1 MVSKEILKRKYFKE
15 NENFEGFVNRVCSIF
30 SRNQNEIKQ
39 ALINGDFF
47 PAGRILNSAGLEKD
61 NISATPMNCYVLPSP
76 EDNIESIYKTQAEMA
91 KTFSRGGGCGINISN
106 LRPKDAKVNNT
117 AKTTSG
123 ATSFLELFNTTGSV
137 IGQNGRRAA
146 IMIGLN
152 CSHPDIE
159 EFLHIK
165 ETNHKLEHM
174 NISILFTDEFMQ
186 AVRDGK
192 DYTCSFF
199 VPETGEKIEK
209 TINAK
214 EFFKRFCKVNWDY
227 GDPGAMFIDT
237 IRKNNLLSGY
247 DDYKIEI
254 SNPCFT
260 GDMKLLTTKGYI
272 PFKELEGK
280 TVRVIK
286 PNGEISSKDSPVFK
300 TGTKKVISLMIGATR
315 KSTLKEIKCTP
326 NHIFKTFDGNDVA
339 AKDLKGKR
347 LQIPKVSN
355 YISNEELKYERLGFI
370 QGDGCYHHTKGRNV
384 DGITVFIGEKDGD
397 VKDIFNGFLSN
408 GSNNAYM
415 VTSLKSDIQKIG
427 IEDKPLC
434 YRNLPKNYNSLSK
447 NLKAS
452 FLKGLFSANGC
463 VIYSNNTKRVQFKTT
478 NKILAMELVKEL
490 DTFDIKSYIT
500 TNKKTMV
507 SWKNGD
513 YESRE
518 SYDVNISQSYS
529 LLMFYQQ
536 IGFIQKYKMEK
547 LYNLVCSLKIK
558 VIDIIDKNEIVDVF
572 DFTEYDAHW
581 GVVEGIV
588 AHNCSE
594 FLGSAYTACCLG
606 SINLYNCVDNK
617 FSPNAEFNFEKF
629 NNLVDIGVDALN
641 QVLDYGRDKQPLEAN
656 KKAIDDWRNI
666 GLGFFGLADALI
678 ALGIRYGSQ
687 DAQELLYSIAQIM
700 MMKALDY
707 SATLAQAY
715 GTFGKYDWEKTKKS
729 KTFKILKG
737 ALMYKG
743 LYEYV
748 EENGLANGS
757 LISIAPTG
765 TISLLAGGFSGG
777 IEPMFKVSYE
787 RTTHSLEG
795 KGETFRV
802 FPTSIKELL
811 EYHNLPLTLTNE
823 EIKKKFPYIVEA
835 DEIPCS
841 ERIEMQ
847 RSVQNNIDNA
857 ISSTINLPESAT
869 PENIF
874 NIYMMAWEAGLKG
887 ITVFRDGCMRLSIL
901 NPKKKSEDFDNNFG
915 EIVPMKREETGSLP
929 SLTYK
934 KQSACSKL
942 YPTITFKDG
951 KPFEVFASV
960 TGGCSANIATIVRLS
975 SLALRCG
982 VKPEK
987 LIEELKEQK
996 CPACKT
1002 LRGQGRKDVSLSC
1015 GNAIGESLQEA
1026 VAEFNGKFKEKTNI
1040 KQPKQTD
1047 EVHEERVRKKCPE
1060 CGAEIRAEGNCISC
1074 TQCSWSK
1081 CE

>member
-1 MVSKEILKRKYFKE
+1 M
-15 NENFEGFVNRVCSIF
+15 
-30 SRNQNEIKQ
+30 
-39 ALINGDFF
+39 
-47 PAGRILNSAGLEKD
+47 
-61 NISATPMNCYVLPSP
+61 
-76 EDNIESIYKTQAEMA
+76 
-91 KTFSRGGGCGINISN
+91 
-106 LRPKDAKVNNT
+106 
-117 AKTTSG
+117 
-123 ATSFLELFNTTGSV
+123 
-137 IGQNGRRAA
+137 AA
-146 IMIGLN
+146 IMIGLD

-174 NISILFTDEFMQ
+174 NISILFTDEFMR
-186 AVRDGK
+186 AVKNGK
-192 DYTCSFF
+192 NYTCSFF
-199 VPETGEKIEK
+199 VPETGETIKK
-209 TINAK
+209 RINAK
-214 EFFKRFCKVNWDY
+214 EFFKRFCKVNWNY

-280 TVRVIK
+280 TVKVIK

-300 TGTKKVISLMIGATR
+300 TGTKKVISLMVGATR

-339 AKDLKGKR
+339 AKDLKGKK

-355 YISNEELKYERLGFI
+355 YTSNEELKYERLGFI
-370 QGDGCYHHTKGRNV
+370 QGDGCYHHTKDRNV

-434 YRNLPKNYNSLSK
+434 YRNLPKDYNSLSK

-507 SWKNGD
+507 SWENGD

-594 FLGSAYTACCLG
+594 FLGCAYTACCLG

-629 NNLVDIGVDALN
+629 RYLVALGVGALN

-656 KKAIDDWRNI
+656 KQAIDDWRNI
-666 GLGFFGLADALI
+666 GLGFFGLADALV
-678 ALGIRYGSQ
+678 ALGIKYGSKE
-687 DAQELLYSIAQIM
+687 AQELLSSIAYVM
-700 MMKALDY
+700 MNKALDV
-707 SATLAQAY
+707 SSNLAISQ
-715 GTFGKYDWEKTKKS
+715 GTFGKYDWKKTKKS
-729 KTFKILKG
+729 KIISS
-737 ALMYKG
+737 
-743 LYEYV
+743 LYGVFGNHLIY
-748 EENGLANGS
+748 EEIRRNGLANGS

-847 RSVQNNIDNA
+847 RSVQDNIDNA

-869 PENIF
+869 PEDIY
-874 NIYMMAWEAGLKG
+874 NIYMMAWEAKLKG
-887 ITVFRDGCMRLSIL
+887 VTVFRDGCMRLSIL

-915 EIVPMKREETGSLP
+915 EIVPIKREETGSLP

-1002 LRGQGRKDVSLSC
+1002 LRGQGRKNISLSC
-1015 GNAIGESLQEA
+1015 GNAIAESLQEA
-1026 VAEFNGKFKEKTNI
+1026 IAEFSGEFKEKTNT
-1040 KQPKQTD
+1040 KQPKQII

>member
-1 MVSKEILKRKYFKE
+1 M
-15 NENFEGFVNRVCSIF
+15 
-30 SRNQNEIKQ
+30 
-39 ALINGDFF
+39 
-47 PAGRILNSAGLEKD
+47 
-61 NISATPMNCYVLPSP
+61 
-76 EDNIESIYKTQAEMA
+76 
-91 KTFSRGGGCGINISN
+91 
-106 LRPKDAKVNNT
+106 
-117 AKTTSG
+117 
-123 ATSFLELFNTTGSV
+123 
-137 IGQNGRRAA
+137 AA

-199 VPETGEKIEK
+199 VPETGETIKK
-209 TINAK
+209 RINAK
-214 EFFKRFCKVNWDY
+214 EFFNRFCKVNWNY

-237 IRKNNLLSGY
+237 IRKNNLLSEY

-777 IEPMFKVSYE
+777 IEPMFKISYE

-823 EIKKKFPYIVEA
+823 EIKAKFSHIVEA

-841 ERIEMQ
+841 ERIGMQ
-847 RSVQNNIDNA
+847 ASAQRPIDNA

-869 PENIF
+869 PEDIF

-887 ITVFRDGCMRLSIL
+887 TTVFRDGCMRLSIL

-1002 LRGQGRKDVSLSC
+1002 LRGQGRKNISLSC
-1015 GNAIGESLQEA
+1015 GNAIAESLQEA
-1026 VAEFNGKFKEKTNI
+1026 IAEFNGDFKEKTNI
-1040 KQPKQTD
+1040 KQPKQTV

>member
-15 NENFEGFVNRVCSIF
+15 NEDFEGFVNRVCSIF

-39 ALINGDFF
+39 ALIDGDFF

-117 AKTTSG
+117 AKTTTG
-123 ATSFLELFNTTGSV
+123 AVSFLELFNTTGSI
-137 IGQNGRRAA
+137 IGQNGRRSA

-159 EFLHIK
+159 EFLYIK

-214 EFFKRFCKVNWDY
+214 EFFKRFCKVNWNY
-227 GDPGAMFIDT
+227 GDPGVMFIDT
-237 IRKNNLLSGY
+237 IRKNNLLSEY

-629 NNLVDIGVDALN
+629 NNLVSIGVDALN

-666 GLGFFGLADALI
+666 GLGFFGLADALV
-678 ALGIRYGSQ
+678 ALGIRYGSKE
-687 DAQELLYSIAQIM
+687 AQALLYSISKVM
-700 MMKALDY
+700 MLKALD
-707 SATLAQAY
+707 SSCNLAALQ
-715 GTFGKYDWEKTKKS
+715 GTFKKYNWEKTKKS
-729 KTFKILKG
+729 KIISNLKG
-737 ALMYKG
+737 TLLG
-743 LYEYV
+743 NSLYEGIK
-748 EENGLANGS
+748 EDGLANGS

-787 RTTHSLEG
+787 RTTHTLEG

-823 EIKKKFPYIVEA
+823 EIKAKFSHIVEA

-841 ERIEMQ
+841 ERIGMQ
-847 RSVQNNIDNA
+847 ASAQRPIDNA

-869 PENIF
+869 PEDIF

-887 ITVFRDGCMRLSIL
+887 TTVFRDGCMRLSIL

-1002 LRGQGRKDVSLSC
+1002 LRGQGRKNISLSC
-1015 GNAIGESLQEA
+1015 GNAIAESLQEA
-1026 VAEFNGKFKEKTNI
+1026 VAEFNGEFKEKTNI
-1040 KQPKQTD
+1040 KQSKQTD
-1047 EVHEERVRKKCPE
+1047 EIHEERVRKKCPE
-1060 CGAEIRAEGNCISC
+1060 CGAEIRAEGNCVSC

>member
-15 NENFEGFVNRVCSIF
+15 NEDFEGFVNRVCSIF

-777 IEPMFKVSYE
+777 IEPMFKISYE

-823 EIKKKFPYIVEA
+823 EIKAKFSHIVEA
-835 DEIPCS
+835 DEIPYA

-869 PENIF
+869 PEDIF

-887 ITVFRDGCMRLSIL
+887 TTVFRDGCMRLSIL

-1002 LRGQGRKDVSLSC
+1002 LRGQGRKNISLSC
-1015 GNAIGESLQEA
+1015 GNAIAESLQEA
-1026 VAEFNGKFKEKTNI
+1026 IAEFNGYFKEKTNI
-1040 KQPKQTD
+1040 KQPKQTV

>member
-15 NENFEGFVNRVCSIF
+15 NEDFEGFVNRVCSIF
-30 SRNQNEIKQ
+30 SRNQDEIKQ

-146 IMIGLN
+146 IMIGLD

-174 NISILFTDEFMQ
+174 NISILFTNEFMR
-186 AVRDGK
+186 AVKNGK
-192 DYTCSFF
+192 NYTCSFF
-199 VPETGEKIEK
+199 VPETGETIKK
-209 TINAK
+209 RINAK
-214 EFFKRFCKVNWDY
+214 EFFKRFCKVNWNY

-247 DDYKIEI
+247 DDYEIEI
-254 SNPCFT
+254 SNP
-260 GDMKLLTTKGYI
+260 
-272 PFKELEGK
+272 
-280 TVRVIK
+280 
-286 PNGEISSKDSPVFK
+286 
-300 TGTKKVISLMIGATR
+300 
-315 KSTLKEIKCTP
+315 
-326 NHIFKTFDGNDVA
+326 
-339 AKDLKGKR
+339 
-347 LQIPKVSN
+347 
-355 YISNEELKYERLGFI
+355 
-370 QGDGCYHHTKGRNV
+370 
-384 DGITVFIGEKDGD
+384 
-397 VKDIFNGFLSN
+397 
-408 GSNNAYM
+408 
-415 VTSLKSDIQKIG
+415 
-427 IEDKPLC
+427 
-434 YRNLPKNYNSLSK
+434 
-447 NLKAS
+447 
-452 FLKGLFSANGC
+452 
-463 VIYSNNTKRVQFKTT
+463 
-478 NKILAMELVKEL
+478 
-490 DTFDIKSYIT
+490 
-500 TNKKTMV
+500 
-507 SWKNGD
+507 
-513 YESRE
+513 
-518 SYDVNISQSYS
+518 
-529 LLMFYQQ
+529 
-536 IGFIQKYKMEK
+536 
-547 LYNLVCSLKIK
+547 
-558 VIDIIDKNEIVDVF
+558 
-572 DFTEYDAHW
+572 
-581 GVVEGIV
+581 
-588 AHNCSE
+588 CSE

-629 NNLVDIGVDALN
+629 NNLVNIGVDALN

-656 KKAIDDWRNI
+656 KQAIDDWRNI

-707 SATLAQAY
+707 SATLAQTY

-729 KTFKILKG
+729 KMFKILKG

-743 LYEYV
+743 LYEYI

-757 LISIAPTG
+757 LISITPTG

-835 DEIPCS
+835 DEIPYS

-847 RSVQNNIDNA
+847 RSVQDNIDNA

-869 PENIF
+869 PEDIF

-901 NPKKKSEDFDNNFG
+901 NPKKRSEDFDNNFG
-915 EIVPMKREETGSLP
+915 EIVPMKRETNGSLP

-942 YPTITFKDG
+942 YPTITFKDD

-1002 LRGQGRKDVSLSC
+1002 LRGQGRKNISLSC
-1015 GNAIGESLQEA
+1015 GNAIAESLQEA
-1026 VAEFNGKFKEKTNI
+1026 IAEFNGDFKEKTNI
-1040 KQPKQTD
+1040 KQPKQTV

>member
-39 ALINGDFF
+39 ALIDGDFF

-199 VPETGEKIEK
+199 VPETGETIKK
-209 TINAK
+209 RINAK
-214 EFFKRFCKVNWDY
+214 EFFNRFCKVNWNY

-237 IRKNNLLSGY
+237 IRNNNLLSGY

-300 TGTKKVISLMIGATR
+300 TGTKKVISLMIASTK

-326 NHIFKTFDGNDVA
+326 NHIFKTFDGDSVE

-347 LQIPKVSN
+347 LQIPKIN
-355 YISNEELKYERLGFI
+355 TYTLDEELK
-370 QGDGCYHHTKGRNV
+370 V
-384 DGITVFIGEKDGD
+384 V
-397 VKDIFNGFLSN
+397 
-408 GSNNAYM
+408 
-415 VTSLKSDIQKIG
+415 
-427 IEDKPLC
+427 
-434 YRNLPKNYNSLSK
+434 
-447 NLKAS
+447 
-452 FLKGLFSANGC
+452 
-463 VIYSNNTKRVQFKTT
+463 
-478 NKILAMELVKEL
+478 
-490 DTFDIKSYIT
+490 
-500 TNKKTMV
+500 
-507 SWKNGD
+507 
-513 YESRE
+513 
-518 SYDVNISQSYS
+518 
-529 LLMFYQQ
+529 
-536 IGFIQKYKMEK
+536 
-547 LYNLVCSLKIK
+547 
-558 VIDIIDKNEIVDVF
+558 DIIDNNEVVDVF
-572 DFTEYDAHW
+572 DFTEYDEHW
-581 GVVEGIV
+581 GVVEGVV

-594 FLGSAYTACCLG
+594 FLGAEYTACCLG

-666 GLGFFGLADALI
+666 GLGFFGLADALV
-678 ALGIRYGSQ
+678 ALGIKYGSKE
-687 DAQELLYSIAQIM
+687 AQALLYSISKVM
-700 MMKALDY
+700 MLKALDG
-707 SATLAQAY
+707 SCNLAALQ
-715 GTFGKYDWEKTKKS
+715 GSFKKYNWEKTKKS
-729 KTFKILKG
+729 KIISNLKG
-737 ALMYKG
+737 TLLG
-743 LYEYV
+743 NSLYEGIKKD
-748 EENGLANGS
+748 GLANGS

-847 RSVQNNIDNA
+847 RSVQDNIDNA

-869 PENIF
+869 PEDIY
-874 NIYMMAWEAGLKG
+874 NIYMMAWEAKLKG
-887 ITVFRDGCMRLSIL
+887 VTVFRDGCMRLSIL

-1002 LRGQGRKDVSLSC
+1002 LRGQGRKNISLSC
-1015 GNAIGESLQEA
+1015 GNAIAESLQEA
-1026 VAEFNGKFKEKTNI
+1026 IAEFNGDFKEKTNI
-1040 KQPKQTD
+1040 KQPKQTV

>member
-15 NENFEGFVNRVCSIF
+15 NEDFEGFVNRVCSIF
-30 SRNQNEIKQ
+30 SRNQDEIKQ

-199 VPETGEKIEK
+199 VPETGETIKK
-209 TINAK
+209 RINAK

-280 TVRVIK
+280 IVKIIK

-300 TGTKKVISLMIGATR
+300 TGTKKVISLMIASTK

-326 NHIFKTFDGNDVA
+326 NHIFKTFDGDSVE

-347 LQIPKVSN
+347 LQIPKIN
-355 YISNEELKYERLGFI
+355 TYTLDEELK
-370 QGDGCYHHTKGRNV
+370 V
-384 DGITVFIGEKDGD
+384 V
-397 VKDIFNGFLSN
+397 
-408 GSNNAYM
+408 
-415 VTSLKSDIQKIG
+415 
-427 IEDKPLC
+427 
-434 YRNLPKNYNSLSK
+434 
-447 NLKAS
+447 
-452 FLKGLFSANGC
+452 
-463 VIYSNNTKRVQFKTT
+463 
-478 NKILAMELVKEL
+478 
-490 DTFDIKSYIT
+490 
-500 TNKKTMV
+500 
-507 SWKNGD
+507 
-513 YESRE
+513 
-518 SYDVNISQSYS
+518 
-529 LLMFYQQ
+529 
-536 IGFIQKYKMEK
+536 
-547 LYNLVCSLKIK
+547 
-558 VIDIIDKNEIVDVF
+558 DIIDNNEVVDVF
-572 DFTEYDAHW
+572 DFTEYDEHW
-581 GVVEGIV
+581 GVVEGVV

-594 FLGSAYTACCLG
+594 FLGAEYTACCLG
-606 SINLYNCVDNK
+606 SINLYNCVDDK
-617 FSPNAEFNFEKF
+617 FSPNAKFNFEKF
-629 NNLVDIGVDALN
+629 RYLVALGVDVLN

-656 KKAIDDWRNI
+656 KQAIDDWRNI
-666 GLGFFGLADALI
+666 GLGFFGLADALV
-678 ALGIRYGSQ
+678 ALGIKYGSKE
-687 DAQELLYSIAQIM
+687 AQELLSSIAYVM
-700 MMKALDY
+700 MNKALDV
-707 SATLAQAY
+707 SSNLAISQ
-715 GTFGKYDWEKTKKS
+715 GTFGKYDWKKTKKS
-729 KTFKILKG
+729 KIISS
-737 ALMYKG
+737 
-743 LYEYV
+743 LYGVFGNHLIY
-748 EENGLANGS
+748 EEIRRNGLANGS

-841 ERIEMQ
+841 ARIEMQ
-847 RSVQNNIDNA
+847 RSVQDNIDNA

-869 PENIF
+869 PEDIY
-874 NIYMMAWEAGLKG
+874 NIYMMAWEAKLKG
-887 ITVFRDGCMRLSIL
+887 VTVFRDGCMRLSIL

-915 EIVPMKREETGSLP
+915 EIVPMKRDTMGSLP

-1002 LRGQGRKDVSLSC
+1002 LRGQGRKNISLSC
-1015 GNAIGESLQEA
+1015 GNAIAESLQEA
-1026 VAEFNGKFKEKTNI
+1026 IAEFNGEFKEKTNI
-1040 KQPKQTD
+1040 KQPKQIM

>member
-15 NENFEGFVNRVCSIF
+15 NEDFEGFVNRVCSIF

-199 VPETGEKIEK
+199 VPETGETIKK
-209 TINAK
+209 RINAK
-214 EFFKRFCKVNWDY
+214 EFFNRFCKVNWNY

-237 IRKNNLLSGY
+237 IRKNNLLSEY

-656 KKAIDDWRNI
+656 KQAIDDWRNI
-666 GLGFFGLADALI
+666 GLGFFGLADALV
-678 ALGIRYGSQ
+678 ALGIKYGSKE
-687 DAQELLYSIAQIM
+687 AQCLLKEISSSM
-700 MMKALDY
+700 MLTALDV
-707 SATLAQAY
+707 SSNLAISQ
-715 GTFGKYDWEKTKKS
+715 GTFGKYDWRKTKKS
-729 KTFKILKG
+729 KIISS
-737 ALMYKG
+737 
-743 LYEYV
+743 LYGFFGNHLIY
-748 EENGLANGS
+748 EEIRRNGLANGS

-777 IEPMFKVSYE
+777 IEPMFKISYE

-823 EIKKKFPYIVEA
+823 EIKAKFSHIVEA

-841 ERIEMQ
+841 ERIGMQ
-847 RSVQNNIDNA
+847 ASAQRPIDNA

-869 PENIF
+869 PEDIF

-887 ITVFRDGCMRLSIL
+887 TTVFRDGCMRLSIL

-1002 LRGQGRKDVSLSC
+1002 LRGQGRKNISLSC
-1015 GNAIGESLQEA
+1015 GNAIAESLQEA
-1026 VAEFNGKFKEKTNI
+1026 IAEFNGDFKEKTNI
-1040 KQPKQTD
+1040 KQPKQTV

>member
-15 NENFEGFVNRVCSIF
+15 NEDFEDFVNRVCSIF
-30 SRNQNEIKQ
+30 YRNQNEIKK
-39 ALINGDFF
+39 ALVNGDFF

-76 EDNIESIYKTQAEMA
+76 EDNIESIYKIQAEMA

-117 AKTTSG
+117 AKTTTG
-123 ATSFLELFNTTGSV
+123 AVSFLELFNTTGSI
-137 IGQNGRRAA
+137 IGQNGRRSA

-186 AVRDGK
+186 AVKDGK

-199 VPETGEKIEK
+199 VPETGEKIKK
-209 TINAK
+209 TINTK
-214 EFFKRFCKVNWDY
+214 EFFKRFCKVNWNY

-237 IRKNNLLSGY
+237 IRNNNLLSGY
-247 DDYKIEI
+247 EDYKIEI

-272 PFKELEGK
+272 PFKELNGK

-286 PNGEISSKDSPVFK
+286 PNGEISSKGSPVFK
-300 TGTKKVISLMIGATR
+300 TGTKKIISLMVGASR
-315 KSTLKEIKCTP
+315 KSVLQEIKCTP
-326 NHIFKTFDGNDVA
+326 NHIFKVFNGDSVE

-347 LQIPKVSN
+347 LQVSKIN
-355 YISNEELKYERLGFI
+355 TYISDEGLKYERLGFI
-370 QGDGCYHHTKGRNV
+370 QGDGCYHHTKDKKI
-384 DGITVFIGEKDGD
+384 DGIVAFLGKKDDD
-397 VKDIFNGFLSN
+397 VKEIFKGLLSN
-408 GSNNAYM
+408 GSNNGYM
-415 VTSLKSDIQKIG
+415 ITSLKSDIQELG
-427 IEDKPLC
+427 IEDKHLC
-434 YRNLPKNYNSLSK
+434 YRNLPKNYNTLPK
-447 NLKAS
+447 HLKAS

-490 DTFDIKSYIT
+490 DEFNIKSYIT
-500 TNKKTMV
+500 TNKQTMV
-507 SWKNGD
+507 TWQNGD
-513 YESRE
+513 YVSKE

-536 IGFIQKYKMEK
+536 IGFIQKYKMNK
-547 LYNLVCSLKIK
+547 LYDMVYSLNIK
-558 VIDIIDKNEIVDVF
+558 VIDVIDKNEVADVF

-581 GVVEGIV
+581 GVVEGV
-588 AHNCSE
+588 VVHNCSE
-594 FLGSAYTACCLG
+594 FLGSEYTACCLG

-617 FSPNAEFNFEKF
+617 FSPKAKFNFDKF
-629 NNLVDIGVDALN
+629 KHLVDVGTDALN
-641 QVLDYGRDKQPLEAN
+641 QVLDYSRDKQPLEAN
-656 KKAIDDWRNI
+656 KKAIDDWKNI
-666 GLGFFGLADALI
+666 GLGFFGLADALV
-678 ALGIRYGSQ
+678 ALGIKYGSLT
-687 DAQELLYSIAQIM
+687 AQVLLFSISKVM
-700 MMKALDY
+700 MLKALD
-707 SATLAQAY
+707 SSCNLAALQGA
-715 GTFGKYDWEKTKKS
+715 FRKYNWEKTKKS
-729 KTFKILKG
+729 KIISKLKG
-737 ALMYKG
+737 TLLG
-743 LYEYV
+743 NSLYEGIKK
-748 EENGLANGS
+748 NGLANGS

-787 RTTHSLEG
+787 RTTHTLEENG
-795 KGETFRV
+795 KTFRV

-811 EYHNLPLTLTNE
+811 EYHRLPLTLTNE
-823 EIKKKFPYIVEA
+823 KIKEKFPHIVEA
-835 DEIPCS
+835 DEIHYT
-841 ERIEMQ
+841 ERIQMQ
-847 RSVQNNIDNA
+847 CSVQCSIDNA

-869 PENIF
+869 PEDIF
-874 NIYMMAWEAGLKG
+874 NIYMTAWKTGLKG

-901 NPKKKSEDFDNNFG
+901 NPKKKTEDCDNTFG
-915 EIVPMKREETGSLP
+915 KIVPMKRETDGSLP

-960 TGGCSANIATIVRLS
+960 TGGCSANIATIVRLT

-982 VKPEK
+982 VKAEK
-987 LIEELKEQK
+987 IIEELQEQK

-1002 LRGQGRKDVSLSC
+1002 LRGQGRKDISLSC
-1015 GNAIGESLQEA
+1015 GNAIAESLQEA
-1026 VAEFNGKFKEKTNI
+1026 VAEFNGDFKEKTNI
-1040 KQPKQTD
+1040 KQPKQTV

>member
-1 MVSKEILKRKYFKE
+1 M
-15 NENFEGFVNRVCSIF
+15 
-30 SRNQNEIKQ
+30 
-39 ALINGDFF
+39 
-47 PAGRILNSAGLEKD
+47 
-61 NISATPMNCYVLPSP
+61 
-76 EDNIESIYKTQAEMA
+76 
-91 KTFSRGGGCGINISN
+91 
-106 LRPKDAKVNNT
+106 
-117 AKTTSG
+117 
-123 ATSFLELFNTTGSV
+123 
-137 IGQNGRRAA
+137 AA
-146 IMIGLN
+146 IMIGLD

-199 VPETGEKIEK
+199 VPETGEKIKK

-214 EFFKRFCKVNWDY
+214 EFFNRFCKVNWSY

-300 TGTKKVISLMIGATR
+300 TGTKKVISLMIASTK

-326 NHIFKTFDGNDVA
+326 NHIFKTFDGDSVE

-347 LQIPKVSN
+347 LQIPKIN
-355 YISNEELKYERLGFI
+355 TYTLDEEL
-370 QGDGCYHHTKGRNV
+370 
-384 DGITVFIGEKDGD
+384 TV
-397 VKDIFNGFLSN
+397 V
-408 GSNNAYM
+408 
-415 VTSLKSDIQKIG
+415 
-427 IEDKPLC
+427 
-434 YRNLPKNYNSLSK
+434 
-447 NLKAS
+447 
-452 FLKGLFSANGC
+452 
-463 VIYSNNTKRVQFKTT
+463 
-478 NKILAMELVKEL
+478 
-490 DTFDIKSYIT
+490 
-500 TNKKTMV
+500 
-507 SWKNGD
+507 
-513 YESRE
+513 
-518 SYDVNISQSYS
+518 
-529 LLMFYQQ
+529 
-536 IGFIQKYKMEK
+536 
-547 LYNLVCSLKIK
+547 
-558 VIDIIDKNEIVDVF
+558 DIINNNEIVDVF
-572 DFTEYDAHW
+572 DFTEYDEHW
-581 GVVEGIV
+581 GVVEGVV

-594 FLGSAYTACCLG
+594 FLGAEYTACCLG

-629 NNLVDIGVDALN
+629 NNLVNIGVDALN

-656 KKAIDDWRNI
+656 KQAIDDWRNI
-666 GLGFFGLADALI
+666 GLGFFGLADALV
-678 ALGIRYGSQ
+678 ALGIKYGSKE
-687 DAQELLYSIAQIM
+687 AQELLSSIAYVM
-700 MMKALDY
+700 MNKALDV
-707 SATLAQAY
+707 SSNLAISQ
-715 GTFGKYDWEKTKKS
+715 GTFGKYDWKKTKKS
-729 KTFKILKG
+729 KIISS
-737 ALMYKG
+737 
-743 LYEYV
+743 LYGVFGNHLIY
-748 EENGLANGS
+748 EEIRHNGLANGS

-823 EIKKKFPYIVEA
+823 EIKNKFPYIVEA

-847 RSVQNNIDNA
+847 RSVQDNIDNA

-869 PENIF
+869 PEDIY
-874 NIYMMAWEAGLKG
+874 NIYMMAWEAKLKG
-887 ITVFRDGCMRLSIL
+887 VTVFRDGCMRLSIL

-915 EIVPMKREETGSLP
+915 EIVPIKREETGSLP

-1002 LRGQGRKDVSLSC
+1002 LRGQGRKNISLSC
-1015 GNAIGESLQEA
+1015 GNAIAESLQEA
-1026 VAEFNGKFKEKTNI
+1026 IAEFNGDFKEKTNI
-1040 KQPKQTD
+1040 KQPKQTV

>member
-1 MVSKEILKRKYFKE
+1 MVSQEILKRKYFKE
-15 NENFEGFVNRVCSIF
+15 NEDFEGFVNRVCSIF
-30 SRNQNEIKQ
+30 YRNQDEIKQ
-39 ALINGDFF
+39 ALIDGDFF

-117 AKTTSG
+117 AKTTTG
-123 ATSFLELFNTTGSV
+123 AVSFLELFNTTGSI
-137 IGQNGRRAA
+137 IGQNGRRSA

-174 NISILFTDEFMQ
+174 NISILFTNEFMR
-186 AVRDGK
+186 AVKNGK
-192 DYTCSFF
+192 NYTCSFF
-199 VPETGEKIEK
+199 VPETGETIKK
-209 TINAK
+209 RINAK
-214 EFFKRFCKVNWDY
+214 EFFNRFCKVNWNY

-237 IRKNNLLSGY
+237 IRKNNLLSEY

-254 SNPCFT
+254 SNP
-260 GDMKLLTTKGYI
+260 
-272 PFKELEGK
+272 
-280 TVRVIK
+280 
-286 PNGEISSKDSPVFK
+286 
-300 TGTKKVISLMIGATR
+300 
-315 KSTLKEIKCTP
+315 
-326 NHIFKTFDGNDVA
+326 
-339 AKDLKGKR
+339 
-347 LQIPKVSN
+347 
-355 YISNEELKYERLGFI
+355 
-370 QGDGCYHHTKGRNV
+370 
-384 DGITVFIGEKDGD
+384 
-397 VKDIFNGFLSN
+397 
-408 GSNNAYM
+408 
-415 VTSLKSDIQKIG
+415 
-427 IEDKPLC
+427 
-434 YRNLPKNYNSLSK
+434 
-447 NLKAS
+447 
-452 FLKGLFSANGC
+452 
-463 VIYSNNTKRVQFKTT
+463 
-478 NKILAMELVKEL
+478 
-490 DTFDIKSYIT
+490 
-500 TNKKTMV
+500 
-507 SWKNGD
+507 
-513 YESRE
+513 
-518 SYDVNISQSYS
+518 
-529 LLMFYQQ
+529 
-536 IGFIQKYKMEK
+536 
-547 LYNLVCSLKIK
+547 
-558 VIDIIDKNEIVDVF
+558 
-572 DFTEYDAHW
+572 
-581 GVVEGIV
+581 
-588 AHNCSE
+588 CSE

-629 NNLVDIGVDALN
+629 NNLVNIGVDALN

-656 KKAIDDWRNI
+656 KQAIDDWRNI

-707 SATLAQAY
+707 SATLAQTY

-729 KTFKILKG
+729 KMFKILKG

-743 LYEYV
+743 LYEYI

-847 RSVQNNIDNA
+847 RSVQDNIDNA

-869 PENIF
+869 PEDIY
-874 NIYMMAWEAGLKG
+874 NIYMMAWEAKLKG
-887 ITVFRDGCMRLSIL
+887 VTVFRDGCMRLSIL

-1015 GNAIGESLQEA
+1015 GNAIAESLQEA
-1026 VAEFNGKFKEKTNI
+1026 IAEFNGDFKEKTNI
-1040 KQPKQTD
+1040 KQPKQTV

>member
-1 MVSKEILKRKYFKE
+1 M
-15 NENFEGFVNRVCSIF
+15 
-30 SRNQNEIKQ
+30 
-39 ALINGDFF
+39 
-47 PAGRILNSAGLEKD
+47 
-61 NISATPMNCYVLPSP
+61 
-76 EDNIESIYKTQAEMA
+76 
-91 KTFSRGGGCGINISN
+91 
-106 LRPKDAKVNNT
+106 
-117 AKTTSG
+117 
-123 ATSFLELFNTTGSV
+123 
-137 IGQNGRRAA
+137 AA

-174 NISILFTDEFMQ
+174 NISILFTNEFMQ

-214 EFFKRFCKVNWDY
+214 EFFKRFCKVNWNY

-237 IRKNNLLSGY
+237 IRKNNLLSEY

-272 PFKELEGK
+272 SFKELEGK

-300 TGTKKVISLMIGATR
+300 TGTKKVISLMIASTK

-326 NHIFKTFDGNDVA
+326 NHIFKTFDGDSVE

-347 LQIPKVSN
+347 LQIPKIN
-355 YISNEELKYERLGFI
+355 TYTLDEELK
-370 QGDGCYHHTKGRNV
+370 V
-384 DGITVFIGEKDGD
+384 V
-397 VKDIFNGFLSN
+397 
-408 GSNNAYM
+408 
-415 VTSLKSDIQKIG
+415 
-427 IEDKPLC
+427 
-434 YRNLPKNYNSLSK
+434 
-447 NLKAS
+447 
-452 FLKGLFSANGC
+452 
-463 VIYSNNTKRVQFKTT
+463 
-478 NKILAMELVKEL
+478 
-490 DTFDIKSYIT
+490 
-500 TNKKTMV
+500 
-507 SWKNGD
+507 
-513 YESRE
+513 
-518 SYDVNISQSYS
+518 
-529 LLMFYQQ
+529 
-536 IGFIQKYKMEK
+536 
-547 LYNLVCSLKIK
+547 
-558 VIDIIDKNEIVDVF
+558 DIIDNNEVVDVF
-572 DFTEYDAHW
+572 DFTEYDEHW
-581 GVVEGIV
+581 GVVEGVV

-666 GLGFFGLADALI
+666 GLGFFGLADALV

-707 SATLAQAY
+707 SATLAQVY

-847 RSVQNNIDNA
+847 RSVQDNIDNA

-869 PENIF
+869 PEDIY
-874 NIYMMAWEAGLKG
+874 NIYMMAWEAKLKG
-887 ITVFRDGCMRLSIL
+887 VTVFRDGCMRLSIL

-915 EIVPMKREETGSLP
+915 QIVPMKREETGSLP

-1002 LRGQGRKDVSLSC
+1002 LRGQGRKNISLSC
-1015 GNAIGESLQEA
+1015 GNAIAESLQEA
-1026 VAEFNGKFKEKTNI
+1026 IAEFNGDFKEKTNI
-1040 KQPKQTD
+1040 KQPKQTV

-1060 CGAEIRAEGNCISC
+1060 CGAEIRAEGNCVSC

>member
-15 NENFEGFVNRVCSIF
+15 NEDFEGFVNRVCSIF
-30 SRNQNEIKQ
+30 SRNQDEIKQ

-106 LRPKDAKVNNT
+106 LRPKNAKVNNT

-146 IMIGLN
+146 IMIGLD

-174 NISILFTDEFMQ
+174 NISILFTNEFMR
-186 AVRDGK
+186 AVKNGK
-192 DYTCSFF
+192 NYTCSFF
-199 VPETGEKIEK
+199 VPETGETIKK
-209 TINAK
+209 RINAK
-214 EFFKRFCKVNWDY
+214 EFFKRFCKVNWNY

-247 DDYKIEI
+247 DDYEIEI
-254 SNPCFT
+254 SNP
-260 GDMKLLTTKGYI
+260 
-272 PFKELEGK
+272 
-280 TVRVIK
+280 
-286 PNGEISSKDSPVFK
+286 
-300 TGTKKVISLMIGATR
+300 
-315 KSTLKEIKCTP
+315 
-326 NHIFKTFDGNDVA
+326 
-339 AKDLKGKR
+339 
-347 LQIPKVSN
+347 
-355 YISNEELKYERLGFI
+355 
-370 QGDGCYHHTKGRNV
+370 
-384 DGITVFIGEKDGD
+384 
-397 VKDIFNGFLSN
+397 
-408 GSNNAYM
+408 
-415 VTSLKSDIQKIG
+415 
-427 IEDKPLC
+427 
-434 YRNLPKNYNSLSK
+434 
-447 NLKAS
+447 
-452 FLKGLFSANGC
+452 
-463 VIYSNNTKRVQFKTT
+463 
-478 NKILAMELVKEL
+478 
-490 DTFDIKSYIT
+490 
-500 TNKKTMV
+500 
-507 SWKNGD
+507 
-513 YESRE
+513 
-518 SYDVNISQSYS
+518 
-529 LLMFYQQ
+529 
-536 IGFIQKYKMEK
+536 
-547 LYNLVCSLKIK
+547 
-558 VIDIIDKNEIVDVF
+558 
-572 DFTEYDAHW
+572 
-581 GVVEGIV
+581 
-588 AHNCSE
+588 CSE

-629 NNLVDIGVDALN
+629 NNLVNIGVDALN

-656 KKAIDDWRNI
+656 KQAIDDWRNI

-707 SATLAQAY
+707 SATLAQTY
-715 GTFGKYDWEKTKKS
+715 GTFGKYDWGKTKKS
-729 KTFKILKG
+729 KMFKILKG

-743 LYEYV
+743 LYEYI

-835 DEIPCS
+835 DEIPYS

-847 RSVQNNIDNA
+847 RSVQDNIDNA

-869 PENIF
+869 PEDIF

-915 EIVPMKREETGSLP
+915 EIVPMKRETNGSLP

-942 YPTITFKDG
+942 YPTITFKDD

-1002 LRGQGRKDVSLSC
+1002 LRGQGRKNISLSC
-1015 GNAIGESLQEA
+1015 GNAIAESLQEA
-1026 VAEFNGKFKEKTNI
+1026 IAEFNGDFKEKTNI
-1040 KQPKQTD
+1040 KQPKQTV

-1060 CGAEIRAEGNCISC
+1060 CGAEIRAEGNCVSC

>member
-15 NENFEGFVNRVCSIF
+15 NEDFEGFVNRVCSIF

-39 ALINGDFF
+39 ALIDGDFF

-214 EFFKRFCKVNWDY
+214 EFFKRFCKVNWNY
-227 GDPGAMFIDT
+227 GDPGVMFIDT
-237 IRKNNLLSGY
+237 IRKNNLLSEY

-286 PNGEISSKDSPVFK
+286 PNGEVSSKDSPVFK

-355 YISNEELKYERLGFI
+355 YTSNEELKYERLGFI

-384 DGITVFIGEKDGD
+384 NGITVFIGEKDGD

-617 FSPNAEFNFEKF
+617 FSPNAEFNFKKF
-629 NNLVDIGVDALN
+629 NNLVSIGVDALN

-666 GLGFFGLADALI
+666 GLGFFGLADALV
-678 ALGIRYGSQ
+678 ALGIRYGSKE
-687 DAQELLYSIAQIM
+687 AQALLYSISKIM
-700 MMKALDY
+700 MLKALD
-707 SATLAQAY
+707 SSCNLAALQ
-715 GTFGKYDWEKTKKS
+715 GTFKKYNWEKTKKS
-729 KTFKILKG
+729 KIISSLKG
-737 ALMYKG
+737 TLLG
-743 LYEYV
+743 NSLYEGIK
-748 EENGLANGS
+748 EDGLANGS

-787 RTTHSLEG
+787 RTTHTLEG

-823 EIKKKFPYIVEA
+823 EIKEKFSHIVEA
-835 DEIPCS
+835 DEIPYV

-847 RSVQNNIDNA
+847 RSVQDNIDNA

-869 PENIF
+869 PEDIY
-874 NIYMMAWEAGLKG
+874 NIYMMAWKAKLKG
-887 ITVFRDGCMRLSIL
+887 VTVFRDGCMRLSIL

-915 EIVPMKREETGSLP
+915 EIVPMRRETNGSLP

-1015 GNAIGESLQEA
+1015 GNAIAESLQEA
-1026 VAEFNGKFKEKTNI
+1026 VAEFNGEFKEKTNI

>member
-1 MVSKEILKRKYFKE
+1 M
-15 NENFEGFVNRVCSIF
+15 
-30 SRNQNEIKQ
+30 
-39 ALINGDFF
+39 
-47 PAGRILNSAGLEKD
+47 
-61 NISATPMNCYVLPSP
+61 
-76 EDNIESIYKTQAEMA
+76 
-91 KTFSRGGGCGINISN
+91 
-106 LRPKDAKVNNT
+106 
-117 AKTTSG
+117 
-123 ATSFLELFNTTGSV
+123 
-137 IGQNGRRAA
+137 AA

-214 EFFKRFCKVNWDY
+214 EFFKRFCKVNWNY
-227 GDPGAMFIDT
+227 GDPGVMFIDT
-237 IRKNNLLSGY
+237 IRKNNLLSEY

-286 PNGEISSKDSPVFK
+286 PNGEVSSKDSPVFK

-355 YISNEELKYERLGFI
+355 YTSNEELKYERLGFI

-384 DGITVFIGEKDGD
+384 NGITVFIGEKDGD

-629 NNLVDIGVDALN
+629 NNLVSIGVDALN

-666 GLGFFGLADALI
+666 GLGFFGLADALV
-678 ALGIRYGSQ
+678 ALGIRYGSKE
-687 DAQELLYSIAQIM
+687 AQALLYSISKIM
-700 MMKALDY
+700 MLKALD
-707 SATLAQAY
+707 SSCNLAALQ
-715 GTFGKYDWEKTKKS
+715 GTFKKYNWEKTKKS
-729 KTFKILKG
+729 KIISNLKG
-737 ALMYKG
+737 TLLG
-743 LYEYV
+743 NSLYEGIK
-748 EENGLANGS
+748 EDGLANGS

-787 RTTHSLEG
+787 RTTHTLEG

-823 EIKKKFPYIVEA
+823 EIKAKFSHIVEA

-841 ERIEMQ
+841 ERIGMQ
-847 RSVQNNIDNA
+847 ASAQRPIDNA

-869 PENIF
+869 PEDIF
-874 NIYMMAWEAGLKG
+874 NIYMMAWKAGLKG
-887 ITVFRDGCMRLSIL
+887 TTVFRDGCMRLSIL

-1002 LRGQGRKDVSLSC
+1002 LRGQGRKNISLSC
-1015 GNAIGESLQEA
+1015 GNAIAESLQEA
-1026 VAEFNGKFKEKTNI
+1026 IAEFNGDFKEKTNI
-1040 KQPKQTD
+1040 KQPKQTV

>member
-1 MVSKEILKRKYFKE
+1 M
-15 NENFEGFVNRVCSIF
+15 
-30 SRNQNEIKQ
+30 
-39 ALINGDFF
+39 
-47 PAGRILNSAGLEKD
+47 
-61 NISATPMNCYVLPSP
+61 
-76 EDNIESIYKTQAEMA
+76 
-91 KTFSRGGGCGINISN
+91 
-106 LRPKDAKVNNT
+106 
-117 AKTTSG
+117 
-123 ATSFLELFNTTGSV
+123 
-137 IGQNGRRAA
+137 AA
-146 IMIGLN
+146 IMIGLD

-199 VPETGEKIEK
+199 VPETGETIKK
-209 TINAK
+209 RINAK

-280 TVRVIK
+280 IVKIIK

-300 TGTKKVISLMIGATR
+300 TGTKKVISLMIASTK

-326 NHIFKTFDGNDVA
+326 NHIFKTFDGDSVE

-347 LQIPKVSN
+347 LQIPKIN
-355 YISNEELKYERLGFI
+355 TYTLDEELK
-370 QGDGCYHHTKGRNV
+370 V
-384 DGITVFIGEKDGD
+384 V
-397 VKDIFNGFLSN
+397 
-408 GSNNAYM
+408 
-415 VTSLKSDIQKIG
+415 
-427 IEDKPLC
+427 
-434 YRNLPKNYNSLSK
+434 
-447 NLKAS
+447 
-452 FLKGLFSANGC
+452 
-463 VIYSNNTKRVQFKTT
+463 
-478 NKILAMELVKEL
+478 
-490 DTFDIKSYIT
+490 
-500 TNKKTMV
+500 
-507 SWKNGD
+507 
-513 YESRE
+513 
-518 SYDVNISQSYS
+518 
-529 LLMFYQQ
+529 
-536 IGFIQKYKMEK
+536 
-547 LYNLVCSLKIK
+547 
-558 VIDIIDKNEIVDVF
+558 DIIDNNEVVDVF
-572 DFTEYDAHW
+572 DFTEYDEHW
-581 GVVEGIV
+581 GVVEGVV

-594 FLGSAYTACCLG
+594 FLGAEYTACCLG

-629 NNLVDIGVDALN
+629 NNLVNIGVDALN

-656 KKAIDDWRNI
+656 KQAIDDWRNI

-707 SATLAQAY
+707 SATLAQTY

-729 KTFKILKG
+729 KMFKISKG

-743 LYEYV
+743 LYEYI

-835 DEIPCS
+835 DEIPYS

-847 RSVQNNIDNA
+847 RSVQDNIDNA

-869 PENIF
+869 PEDIY

-915 EIVPMKREETGSLP
+915 EIVPMKRETNGSLP

-1002 LRGQGRKDVSLSC
+1002 LRGQGRKNISLSC
-1015 GNAIGESLQEA
+1015 GNAIAESLQEA
-1026 VAEFNGKFKEKTNI
+1026 IAEFNGDFKEKTNI
-1040 KQPKQTD
+1040 KQPKQII
-1047 EVHEERVRKKCPE
+1047 EIHEERVRKKCPE

>member
-748 EENGLANGS
+748 KENGLANGS

>member
-1 MVSKEILKRKYFKE
+1 M
-15 NENFEGFVNRVCSIF
+15 
-30 SRNQNEIKQ
+30 
-39 ALINGDFF
+39 
-47 PAGRILNSAGLEKD
+47 
-61 NISATPMNCYVLPSP
+61 
-76 EDNIESIYKTQAEMA
+76 
-91 KTFSRGGGCGINISN
+91 
-106 LRPKDAKVNNT
+106 
-117 AKTTSG
+117 
-123 ATSFLELFNTTGSV
+123 
-137 IGQNGRRAA
+137 AA

-280 TVRVIK
+280 TVKIIK

-300 TGTKKVISLMIGATR
+300 TGTKKVISLMVGATR

-355 YISNEELKYERLGFI
+355 YTSNEELKYERLGFI
-370 QGDGCYHHTKGRNV
+370 QGDGCYHHTKDRNV

-434 YRNLPKNYNSLSK
+434 YRNLPKDYNSLSK

-507 SWKNGD
+507 SWENGD

-572 DFTEYDAHW
+572 DFTEYDEHW
-581 GVVEGIV
+581 GVVEGVV

-629 NNLVDIGVDALN
+629 NNLVNIGVDALN

-656 KKAIDDWRNI
+656 KQAIDDWRNI
-666 GLGFFGLADALI
+666 GLGFFGLADALV
-678 ALGIRYGSQ
+678 ALGIKYGSKE
-687 DAQELLYSIAQIM
+687 AQCLLKEISSSM
-700 MMKALDY
+700 MLTALDV
-707 SATLAQAY
+707 SSNLAISQ
-715 GTFGKYDWEKTKKS
+715 GTFGKYNWKKTKKS
-729 KTFKILKG
+729 KIISS
-737 ALMYKG
+737 
-743 LYEYV
+743 LYGVFGNHLIY
-748 EENGLANGS
+748 EEIRRNGLANGS

-823 EIKKKFPYIVEA
+823 EIKAKFSHIVEA

-841 ERIEMQ
+841 ERIGMQ
-847 RSVQNNIDNA
+847 ASAQMPIDNA

-869 PENIF
+869 PKDIY
-874 NIYMMAWEAGLKG
+874 NIYMMAWEAKLKG
-887 ITVFRDGCMRLSIL
+887 VTVFRDGCMRLSIL

-915 EIVPMKREETGSLP
+915 EIVPMKRDTMGSLP

-1002 LRGQGRKDVSLSC
+1002 LRGQGRKDISLSC
-1015 GNAIGESLQEA
+1015 GNAIAESLQEA
-1026 VAEFNGKFKEKTNI
+1026 IAEFNGEFKEKTNT
-1040 KQPKQTD
+1040 KQPKQIM

>member
-15 NENFEGFVNRVCSIF
+15 NEDFEGFVNRVCSIF
-30 SRNQNEIKQ
+30 YRNQDEIKQ

-117 AKTTSG
+117 AKTTTG
-123 ATSFLELFNTTGSV
+123 AVSFLELFNTTGSI
-137 IGQNGRRAA
+137 IGQNGRRSA

-174 NISILFTDEFMQ
+174 NISILFTNEFMQ

-192 DYTCSFF
+192 NYTCSFF

-227 GDPGAMFIDT
+227 GDPGVMFIDT
-237 IRKNNLLSGY
+237 IRNSNLLSGY

-254 SNPCFT
+254 SNP
-260 GDMKLLTTKGYI
+260 
-272 PFKELEGK
+272 
-280 TVRVIK
+280 
-286 PNGEISSKDSPVFK
+286 
-300 TGTKKVISLMIGATR
+300 
-315 KSTLKEIKCTP
+315 
-326 NHIFKTFDGNDVA
+326 
-339 AKDLKGKR
+339 
-347 LQIPKVSN
+347 
-355 YISNEELKYERLGFI
+355 
-370 QGDGCYHHTKGRNV
+370 
-384 DGITVFIGEKDGD
+384 
-397 VKDIFNGFLSN
+397 
-408 GSNNAYM
+408 
-415 VTSLKSDIQKIG
+415 
-427 IEDKPLC
+427 
-434 YRNLPKNYNSLSK
+434 
-447 NLKAS
+447 
-452 FLKGLFSANGC
+452 
-463 VIYSNNTKRVQFKTT
+463 
-478 NKILAMELVKEL
+478 
-490 DTFDIKSYIT
+490 
-500 TNKKTMV
+500 
-507 SWKNGD
+507 
-513 YESRE
+513 
-518 SYDVNISQSYS
+518 
-529 LLMFYQQ
+529 
-536 IGFIQKYKMEK
+536 
-547 LYNLVCSLKIK
+547 
-558 VIDIIDKNEIVDVF
+558 
-572 DFTEYDAHW
+572 
-581 GVVEGIV
+581 
-588 AHNCSE
+588 CSE

-617 FSPNAEFNFEKF
+617 FTSQATFNRKKF
-629 NNLVDIGVDALN
+629 SDLVDIGVDALN

-656 KKAIDDWRNI
+656 KQAIDDWRNI
-666 GLGFFGLADALI
+666 GLGFFGLADALV
-678 ALGIRYGSQ
+678 ALGIKYGSQ
-687 DAQELLYSIAQIM
+687 EAQFLVQSIAELM
-700 MMKALDY
+700 MARALK
-707 SATLAQAY
+707 SSCNLARSQ
-715 GTFGKYDWEKTKKS
+715 GTFRKYNWNNTNKVLHS
-729 KTFKILKG
+729 LKEV
-737 ALMYKG
+737 YPEIYNDIK
-743 LYEYV
+743 YH
-748 EENGLANGS
+748 GLANGS

-787 RTTHSLEG
+787 RTTHTLEG

-823 EIKKKFPYIVEA
+823 EIKEKFSHIVEA
-835 DEIPCS
+835 DEIPYV
-841 ERIEMQ
+841 ERIGMQ
-847 RSVQNNIDNA
+847 ASTQRPIDNA

-869 PENIF
+869 PEDIF

-887 ITVFRDGCMRLSIL
+887 TTVFRDGCMRLSIL

-1015 GNAIGESLQEA
+1015 GNAIAESLQEA
-1026 VAEFNGKFKEKTNI
+1026 VTEFNSEFKEKTNI

>member
-1 MVSKEILKRKYFKE
+1 MVSQEILKRKYFKE
-15 NENFEGFVNRVCSIF
+15 NEDFEDFVNRVCSIF
-30 SRNQNEIKQ
+30 SRNQDEIKQ

-146 IMIGLN
+146 IMIGLD

-174 NISILFTDEFMQ
+174 NISILFTDEFMR
-186 AVRDGK
+186 AVKNGK
-192 DYTCSFF
+192 NYTCSFF
-199 VPETGEKIEK
+199 VPETGETIKK
-209 TINAK
+209 RINAK
-214 EFFKRFCKVNWDY
+214 EFFKRFCKVNWNY

-254 SNPCFT
+254 SNP
-260 GDMKLLTTKGYI
+260 
-272 PFKELEGK
+272 
-280 TVRVIK
+280 
-286 PNGEISSKDSPVFK
+286 
-300 TGTKKVISLMIGATR
+300 
-315 KSTLKEIKCTP
+315 
-326 NHIFKTFDGNDVA
+326 
-339 AKDLKGKR
+339 
-347 LQIPKVSN
+347 
-355 YISNEELKYERLGFI
+355 
-370 QGDGCYHHTKGRNV
+370 
-384 DGITVFIGEKDGD
+384 
-397 VKDIFNGFLSN
+397 
-408 GSNNAYM
+408 
-415 VTSLKSDIQKIG
+415 
-427 IEDKPLC
+427 
-434 YRNLPKNYNSLSK
+434 
-447 NLKAS
+447 
-452 FLKGLFSANGC
+452 
-463 VIYSNNTKRVQFKTT
+463 
-478 NKILAMELVKEL
+478 
-490 DTFDIKSYIT
+490 
-500 TNKKTMV
+500 
-507 SWKNGD
+507 
-513 YESRE
+513 
-518 SYDVNISQSYS
+518 
-529 LLMFYQQ
+529 
-536 IGFIQKYKMEK
+536 
-547 LYNLVCSLKIK
+547 
-558 VIDIIDKNEIVDVF
+558 
-572 DFTEYDAHW
+572 
-581 GVVEGIV
+581 
-588 AHNCSE
+588 CSE

-629 NNLVDIGVDALN
+629 NNLVNIGVDALN

-656 KKAIDDWRNI
+656 KQAIDDWRNI

-707 SATLAQAY
+707 SATLAQTY

-729 KTFKILKG
+729 KMFKILKG

-743 LYEYV
+743 LYEYI

-802 FPTSIKELL
+802 FPPSIKELL

-823 EIKKKFPYIVEA
+823 EIKAKFSHIVEA

-841 ERIEMQ
+841 ERIGMQ
-847 RSVQNNIDNA
+847 ASAQMPIDNA

-869 PENIF
+869 PEDIY

-915 EIVPMKREETGSLP
+915 EIVPMKRDTMGSLP

-1002 LRGQGRKDVSLSC
+1002 LRGQGRKDISLSC
-1015 GNAIGESLQEA
+1015 GNAIAESLQEA
-1026 VAEFNGKFKEKTNI
+1026 IAEFNGDFKEKTNI
-1040 KQPKQTD
+1040 KQPKQTV

-1060 CGAEIRAEGNCISC
+1060 CGAEIRAEGNCVSC

>member
-1 MVSKEILKRKYFKE
+1 M
-15 NENFEGFVNRVCSIF
+15 
-30 SRNQNEIKQ
+30 
-39 ALINGDFF
+39 
-47 PAGRILNSAGLEKD
+47 
-61 NISATPMNCYVLPSP
+61 
-76 EDNIESIYKTQAEMA
+76 
-91 KTFSRGGGCGINISN
+91 
-106 LRPKDAKVNNT
+106 
-117 AKTTSG
+117 
-123 ATSFLELFNTTGSV
+123 
-137 IGQNGRRAA
+137 AA

-247 DDYKIEI
+247 DDYEIEI
-254 SNPCFT
+254 SNP
-260 GDMKLLTTKGYI
+260 
-272 PFKELEGK
+272 
-280 TVRVIK
+280 
-286 PNGEISSKDSPVFK
+286 
-300 TGTKKVISLMIGATR
+300 
-315 KSTLKEIKCTP
+315 
-326 NHIFKTFDGNDVA
+326 
-339 AKDLKGKR
+339 
-347 LQIPKVSN
+347 
-355 YISNEELKYERLGFI
+355 
-370 QGDGCYHHTKGRNV
+370 
-384 DGITVFIGEKDGD
+384 
-397 VKDIFNGFLSN
+397 
-408 GSNNAYM
+408 
-415 VTSLKSDIQKIG
+415 
-427 IEDKPLC
+427 
-434 YRNLPKNYNSLSK
+434 
-447 NLKAS
+447 
-452 FLKGLFSANGC
+452 
-463 VIYSNNTKRVQFKTT
+463 
-478 NKILAMELVKEL
+478 
-490 DTFDIKSYIT
+490 
-500 TNKKTMV
+500 
-507 SWKNGD
+507 
-513 YESRE
+513 
-518 SYDVNISQSYS
+518 
-529 LLMFYQQ
+529 
-536 IGFIQKYKMEK
+536 
-547 LYNLVCSLKIK
+547 
-558 VIDIIDKNEIVDVF
+558 
-572 DFTEYDAHW
+572 
-581 GVVEGIV
+581 
-588 AHNCSE
+588 CSE

-629 NNLVDIGVDALN
+629 NNLVNIGVDALN

-656 KKAIDDWRNI
+656 KQAIDDWRNI

-707 SATLAQAY
+707 SATLAQTY

-729 KTFKILKG
+729 KMFKILKG

-743 LYEYV
+743 LYEYI

-835 DEIPCS
+835 DEISYS

-847 RSVQNNIDNA
+847 RSVQDNIDNA

-869 PENIF
+869 PEDIF

-915 EIVPMKREETGSLP
+915 EIVPMKRETNGSLP

-951 KPFEVFASV
+951 KSFEVFASV

-1002 LRGQGRKDVSLSC
+1002 LRGQGRKNISLSC
-1015 GNAIGESLQEA
+1015 GNAIAESLQEA
-1026 VAEFNGKFKEKTNI
+1026 IAEFNGEFKEKTNI
-1040 KQPKQTD
+1040 KQPKQTV
-1047 EVHEERVRKKCPE
+1047 EIHEERVRKKCPE

>member
-15 NENFEGFVNRVCSIF
+15 NEDFEGFVNRVCSIF

-39 ALINGDFF
+39 ALIDGDFF

-199 VPETGEKIEK
+199 VPETGETIKK
-209 TINAK
+209 RINAK
-214 EFFKRFCKVNWDY
+214 EFFNRFCKVNWNY

-237 IRKNNLLSGY
+237 IRKNNLLSEY

-666 GLGFFGLADALI
+666 GLGFFGLADALV
-678 ALGIRYGSQ
+678 ALGIRYGSKE
-687 DAQELLYSIAQIM
+687 AQALLYSISKIM
-700 MMKALDY
+700 MLKALD
-707 SATLAQAY
+707 SSCNLAALQ
-715 GTFGKYDWEKTKKS
+715 GTFKKYNWEKTKKS
-729 KTFKILKG
+729 KIISSLKG
-737 ALMYKG
+737 TLLG
-743 LYEYV
+743 NSLYEGIK
-748 EENGLANGS
+748 EDGLANGS

-787 RTTHSLEG
+787 RTTHTLEG

-823 EIKKKFPYIVEA
+823 EIKEKFSHIVEA
-835 DEIPCS
+835 DEIPYV
-841 ERIEMQ
+841 ERIGMQ
-847 RSVQNNIDNA
+847 ASTQIPIDNA
-857 ISSTINLPESAT
+857 ISSTINLPENAT
-869 PENIF
+869 PEDIF
-874 NIYMMAWEAGLKG
+874 NIYMMAWDAGLKG
-887 ITVFRDGCMRLSIL
+887 TTVFRDGCMRLSIL
-901 NPKKKSEDFDNNFG
+901 NPKKKSEYFDNNFG
-915 EIVPMKREETGSLP
+915 EIVPMRRETNGSLP

-1015 GNAIGESLQEA
+1015 GNAIAESLQEA
-1026 VAEFNGKFKEKTNI
+1026 VAEFNGEFKEKTNI

>member
-1 MVSKEILKRKYFKE
+1 MVSQEILKRKYFKE
-15 NENFEGFVNRVCSIF
+15 NEDFEGFVNRVCSIF
-30 SRNQNEIKQ
+30 SRNQDEIKQ

-47 PAGRILNSAGLEKD
+47 PAGRILNSTGLEKD

-146 IMIGLN
+146 IMIGLD

-174 NISILFTDEFMQ
+174 NISILFTNEFMR
-186 AVRDGK
+186 AVKNGK
-192 DYTCSFF
+192 NYTCSFF
-199 VPETGEKIEK
+199 VPETGETIKK
-209 TINAK
+209 RINAK
-214 EFFKRFCKVNWDY
+214 EFFKRFCKVNWNY

-247 DDYKIEI
+247 DDYEIEI
-254 SNPCFT
+254 SNP
-260 GDMKLLTTKGYI
+260 
-272 PFKELEGK
+272 
-280 TVRVIK
+280 
-286 PNGEISSKDSPVFK
+286 
-300 TGTKKVISLMIGATR
+300 
-315 KSTLKEIKCTP
+315 
-326 NHIFKTFDGNDVA
+326 
-339 AKDLKGKR
+339 
-347 LQIPKVSN
+347 
-355 YISNEELKYERLGFI
+355 
-370 QGDGCYHHTKGRNV
+370 
-384 DGITVFIGEKDGD
+384 
-397 VKDIFNGFLSN
+397 
-408 GSNNAYM
+408 
-415 VTSLKSDIQKIG
+415 
-427 IEDKPLC
+427 
-434 YRNLPKNYNSLSK
+434 
-447 NLKAS
+447 
-452 FLKGLFSANGC
+452 
-463 VIYSNNTKRVQFKTT
+463 
-478 NKILAMELVKEL
+478 
-490 DTFDIKSYIT
+490 
-500 TNKKTMV
+500 
-507 SWKNGD
+507 
-513 YESRE
+513 
-518 SYDVNISQSYS
+518 
-529 LLMFYQQ
+529 
-536 IGFIQKYKMEK
+536 
-547 LYNLVCSLKIK
+547 
-558 VIDIIDKNEIVDVF
+558 
-572 DFTEYDAHW
+572 
-581 GVVEGIV
+581 
-588 AHNCSE
+588 CSE

-629 NNLVDIGVDALN
+629 NNLVNIGVDALN

-656 KKAIDDWRNI
+656 KQAIDDWRNI

-707 SATLAQAY
+707 SATLAQTY
-715 GTFGKYDWEKTKKS
+715 GTFGKYDWGKTKKS
-729 KTFKILKG
+729 KMFKILKG

-743 LYEYV
+743 LYEYI

-835 DEIPCS
+835 DEIPYS

-847 RSVQNNIDNA
+847 RSVQDNIDNA

-869 PENIF
+869 PEDIF

-915 EIVPMKREETGSLP
+915 EIVPMKRETNGSLP

-1002 LRGQGRKDVSLSC
+1002 LRGQGRKNISLSC
-1015 GNAIGESLQEA
+1015 GNAIAESLQEA
-1026 VAEFNGKFKEKTNI
+1026 IAEFNGEFKEKTNI
-1040 KQPKQTD
+1040 KQPKQTV
-1047 EVHEERVRKKCPE
+1047 EIHEERVRKKCPE
-1060 CGAEIRAEGNCISC
+1060 CGAEIRAEGNCVSC

>member
-1 MVSKEILKRKYFKE
+1 MVSQEILKRKYFKE
-15 NENFEGFVNRVCSIF
+15 NEDFEGFVNRVCSIF
-30 SRNQNEIKQ
+30 YRNQDEIKQ
-39 ALINGDFF
+39 ALIDGDFF

-117 AKTTSG
+117 AKTTTG
-123 ATSFLELFNTTGSV
+123 AVSFLELFNTTGSI
-137 IGQNGRRAA
+137 IGQNGRRSA

-174 NISILFTDEFMQ
+174 NISILFTNEFMR
-186 AVRDGK
+186 AVKNGK
-192 DYTCSFF
+192 NYTCSFF
-199 VPETGEKIEK
+199 VPETGETIKK
-209 TINAK
+209 RINAK
-214 EFFKRFCKVNWDY
+214 EFFNRFCKVNWNY

-237 IRKNNLLSGY
+237 IRKNNLLSEY

-254 SNPCFT
+254 SNP
-260 GDMKLLTTKGYI
+260 
-272 PFKELEGK
+272 
-280 TVRVIK
+280 
-286 PNGEISSKDSPVFK
+286 
-300 TGTKKVISLMIGATR
+300 
-315 KSTLKEIKCTP
+315 
-326 NHIFKTFDGNDVA
+326 
-339 AKDLKGKR
+339 
-347 LQIPKVSN
+347 
-355 YISNEELKYERLGFI
+355 
-370 QGDGCYHHTKGRNV
+370 
-384 DGITVFIGEKDGD
+384 
-397 VKDIFNGFLSN
+397 
-408 GSNNAYM
+408 
-415 VTSLKSDIQKIG
+415 
-427 IEDKPLC
+427 
-434 YRNLPKNYNSLSK
+434 
-447 NLKAS
+447 
-452 FLKGLFSANGC
+452 
-463 VIYSNNTKRVQFKTT
+463 
-478 NKILAMELVKEL
+478 
-490 DTFDIKSYIT
+490 
-500 TNKKTMV
+500 
-507 SWKNGD
+507 
-513 YESRE
+513 
-518 SYDVNISQSYS
+518 
-529 LLMFYQQ
+529 
-536 IGFIQKYKMEK
+536 
-547 LYNLVCSLKIK
+547 
-558 VIDIIDKNEIVDVF
+558 
-572 DFTEYDAHW
+572 
-581 GVVEGIV
+581 
-588 AHNCSE
+588 CSE

-629 NNLVDIGVDALN
+629 NNLVNIGVDALN

-656 KKAIDDWRNI
+656 KQAIDDWRNI

-707 SATLAQAY
+707 SATLAQTY

-729 KTFKILKG
+729 KMFKILKG

-743 LYEYV
+743 LYEYI

-847 RSVQNNIDNA
+847 RSVQDNIDNA

-869 PENIF
+869 PEDIY
-874 NIYMMAWEAGLKG
+874 NIYMMAWEAKLKG
-887 ITVFRDGCMRLSIL
+887 VTVFRDGCMRLSIL

-1015 GNAIGESLQEA
+1015 GNAIAESLQEA
-1026 VAEFNGKFKEKTNI
+1026 IAEFNGEFKEKTNI

>member
-15 NENFEGFVNRVCSIF
+15 NEDFEGFVNRVCSIF

-260 GDMKLLTTKGYI
+260 SDMKLLTTKGYI

-355 YISNEELKYERLGFI
+355 YTSNEELKYERLGFI

-384 DGITVFIGEKDGD
+384 NGITVFIGEKDGD

-629 NNLVDIGVDALN
+629 NNLVSIGVDALN

-666 GLGFFGLADALI
+666 GLGFFGLADALV
-678 ALGIRYGSQ
+678 ALGIRYGSKE
-687 DAQELLYSIAQIM
+687 AQALLYSISKIM
-700 MMKALDY
+700 MLKALD
-707 SATLAQAY
+707 SSWNLAALQ
-715 GTFGKYDWEKTKKS
+715 GTFKKYNWEKTKKS
-729 KTFKILKG
+729 KIISNLKG
-737 ALMYKG
+737 TLLG
-743 LYEYV
+743 NSLYEGIK
-748 EENGLANGS
+748 EDGLANGS

-787 RTTHSLEG
+787 RTTHTLEG

-823 EIKKKFPYIVEA
+823 EIKEKFSHIVEA
-835 DEIPCS
+835 DEIPYV
-841 ERIEMQ
+841 ERIGMQ
-847 RSVQNNIDNA
+847 ASTQRPIDNA

-869 PENIF
+869 PEDIF
-874 NIYMMAWEAGLKG
+874 NIYMMAWEARLKG

-915 EIVPMKREETGSLP
+915 EIVPMKRDTMGSLP

-1002 LRGQGRKDVSLSC
+1002 LRGQGRKNISLSC
-1015 GNAIGESLQEA
+1015 GNAIAESLQEA
-1026 VAEFNGKFKEKTNI
+1026 VVEFNGEFKEKTNI

-1060 CGAEIRAEGNCISC
+1060 CGAEIRAEGNCVSC

>member
-1 MVSKEILKRKYFKE
+1 MVSQEILKRKYFKE
-15 NENFEGFVNRVCSIF
+15 NEDFEGFVNRVCSIF
-30 SRNQNEIKQ
+30 YRNQDEIKQ

-146 IMIGLN
+146 IMIGLD

-174 NISILFTDEFMQ
+174 NISILFTNEFMR
-186 AVRDGK
+186 AVKNGK
-192 DYTCSFF
+192 NYTCSFF
-199 VPETGEKIEK
+199 VPETGETIKK
-209 TINAK
+209 RINAK
-214 EFFKRFCKVNWDY
+214 EFFKRFCKVNWNY

-247 DDYKIEI
+247 DDYEIEI
-254 SNPCFT
+254 SNP
-260 GDMKLLTTKGYI
+260 
-272 PFKELEGK
+272 
-280 TVRVIK
+280 
-286 PNGEISSKDSPVFK
+286 
-300 TGTKKVISLMIGATR
+300 
-315 KSTLKEIKCTP
+315 
-326 NHIFKTFDGNDVA
+326 
-339 AKDLKGKR
+339 
-347 LQIPKVSN
+347 
-355 YISNEELKYERLGFI
+355 
-370 QGDGCYHHTKGRNV
+370 
-384 DGITVFIGEKDGD
+384 
-397 VKDIFNGFLSN
+397 
-408 GSNNAYM
+408 
-415 VTSLKSDIQKIG
+415 
-427 IEDKPLC
+427 
-434 YRNLPKNYNSLSK
+434 
-447 NLKAS
+447 
-452 FLKGLFSANGC
+452 
-463 VIYSNNTKRVQFKTT
+463 
-478 NKILAMELVKEL
+478 
-490 DTFDIKSYIT
+490 
-500 TNKKTMV
+500 
-507 SWKNGD
+507 
-513 YESRE
+513 
-518 SYDVNISQSYS
+518 
-529 LLMFYQQ
+529 
-536 IGFIQKYKMEK
+536 
-547 LYNLVCSLKIK
+547 
-558 VIDIIDKNEIVDVF
+558 
-572 DFTEYDAHW
+572 
-581 GVVEGIV
+581 
-588 AHNCSE
+588 CSE

-629 NNLVDIGVDALN
+629 NNLVNIGVDALN

-656 KKAIDDWRNI
+656 KQAIDDWRNI

-707 SATLAQAY
+707 SATLAQTY
-715 GTFGKYDWEKTKKS
+715 GTFGKYDWGKTKKS
-729 KTFKILKG
+729 KMFKILKG

-743 LYEYV
+743 LYEYI

-835 DEIPCS
+835 DEIPYS

-847 RSVQNNIDNA
+847 RSVQDNIDNA

-869 PENIF
+869 PEDIF

-915 EIVPMKREETGSLP
+915 EIVPMRRETNGSLP

-982 VKPEK
+982 IKPEK

-1002 LRGQGRKDVSLSC
+1002 LRGQGRKNISLSC
-1015 GNAIGESLQEA
+1015 GNAIAESLQEA
-1026 VAEFNGKFKEKTNI
+1026 IAEFNGDFKEKTNI
-1040 KQPKQTD
+1040 KQPKQTV

-1060 CGAEIRAEGNCISC
+1060 CGAEIRAEGNCVSC

>member
-15 NENFEGFVNRVCSIF
+15 NEDFEGFVNRVCSIF

-199 VPETGEKIEK
+199 VPETGETIKK
-209 TINAK
+209 RINAK
-214 EFFKRFCKVNWDY
+214 EFFNRFCKVNWNY

-237 IRKNNLLSGY
+237 IRKNNLLSEY

-777 IEPMFKVSYE
+777 IEPMFKISYE

-835 DEIPCS
+835 DEIPYA

-915 EIVPMKREETGSLP
+915 EIVPMRRETNGSLP

-1015 GNAIGESLQEA
+1015 GNAIAESLQEA
-1026 VAEFNGKFKEKTNI
+1026 VTEFNGEFKEKTNI

>member
-15 NENFEGFVNRVCSIF
+15 NEDFEGFVNRVCSIF

-199 VPETGEKIEK
+199 VPETGETIKK
-209 TINAK
+209 RINAK
-214 EFFKRFCKVNWDY
+214 EFFNRFCKVNWNY

-237 IRKNNLLSGY
+237 IRKNNLLSEY

-777 IEPMFKVSYE
+777 IEPMFKISYE

-823 EIKKKFPYIVEA
+823 EIKAKFSHIVEA

-841 ERIEMQ
+841 ERIGMQ
-847 RSVQNNIDNA
+847 ASAQRPIDNA

-869 PENIF
+869 PEDIF

-887 ITVFRDGCMRLSIL
+887 TTVFRDGCMRLSIL

-987 LIEELKEQK
+987 LIEELKEKK

-1002 LRGQGRKDVSLSC
+1002 LRGQGRKNISLSC
-1015 GNAIGESLQEA
+1015 GNAIAESLQEA
-1026 VAEFNGKFKEKTNI
+1026 IAEFNGDFKEKTNI
-1040 KQPKQTD
+1040 KQPKQTV

>member
-1 MVSKEILKRKYFKE
+1 M
-15 NENFEGFVNRVCSIF
+15 
-30 SRNQNEIKQ
+30 
-39 ALINGDFF
+39 
-47 PAGRILNSAGLEKD
+47 
-61 NISATPMNCYVLPSP
+61 
-76 EDNIESIYKTQAEMA
+76 
-91 KTFSRGGGCGINISN
+91 
-106 LRPKDAKVNNT
+106 
-117 AKTTSG
+117 
-123 ATSFLELFNTTGSV
+123 
-137 IGQNGRRAA
+137 AA

-199 VPETGEKIEK
+199 VPETGETIKK
-209 TINAK
+209 RINAK
-214 EFFKRFCKVNWDY
+214 EFFNRFCKVNWDY

-237 IRKNNLLSGY
+237 IRKNNLLSEY

-254 SNPCFT
+254 SNPCFI

-355 YISNEELKYERLGFI
+355 YTSNEELKYECLGFI
-370 QGDGCYHHTKGRNV
+370 QGDGCYHHTKDRNV

-434 YRNLPKNYNSLSK
+434 YRNLPKNYNNLSK

-629 NNLVDIGVDALN
+629 NNLVNIGVDALN

-666 GLGFFGLADALI
+666 GLGFFGLADALV
-678 ALGIRYGSQ
+678 ALGIRYGSKE
-687 DAQELLYSIAQIM
+687 AQALLYSISKIM
-700 MMKALDY
+700 MLKALD
-707 SATLAQAY
+707 SSCNLAALQ
-715 GTFGKYDWEKTKKS
+715 GTFKKYNWEKTKKS
-729 KTFKILKG
+729 KIISNLKG
-737 ALMYKG
+737 TLLG
-743 LYEYV
+743 NSLYEGIKKD
-748 EENGLANGS
+748 GLANGS

-787 RTTHSLEG
+787 RTTHTLEG

-823 EIKKKFPYIVEA
+823 EIKEKFSHIVEA
-835 DEIPCS
+835 DEIPYV
-841 ERIEMQ
+841 ERIGMQ
-847 RSVQNNIDNA
+847 ASTQRPIDNA

-869 PENIF
+869 PEDIF

-915 EIVPMKREETGSLP
+915 EIVPMKRDTMGSLP

-1015 GNAIGESLQEA
+1015 GNAIAESLQEA
-1026 VAEFNGKFKEKTNI
+1026 IAEFSGEFKEKTDN
-1040 KQPKQTD
+1040 KQPKQII

-1060 CGAEIRAEGNCISC
+1060 CGAEIRAEGNCVSC

>member
-1 MVSKEILKRKYFKE
+1 M
-15 NENFEGFVNRVCSIF
+15 
-30 SRNQNEIKQ
+30 
-39 ALINGDFF
+39 
-47 PAGRILNSAGLEKD
+47 
-61 NISATPMNCYVLPSP
+61 
-76 EDNIESIYKTQAEMA
+76 
-91 KTFSRGGGCGINISN
+91 
-106 LRPKDAKVNNT
+106 
-117 AKTTSG
+117 
-123 ATSFLELFNTTGSV
+123 
-137 IGQNGRRAA
+137 AA

-174 NISILFTDEFMQ
+174 NISILFTNEFMR
-186 AVRDGK
+186 AVKNGK
-192 DYTCSFF
+192 NYTCSFF
-199 VPETGEKIEK
+199 VPETGETIKK

-280 TVRVIK
+280 TVKIIK

-300 TGTKKVISLMIGATR
+300 TGTKKVISLMIASTK

-326 NHIFKTFDGNDVA
+326 NHIFKTFDGDSVE

-347 LQIPKVSN
+347 LQIPKIN
-355 YISNEELKYERLGFI
+355 TYTLDEELK
-370 QGDGCYHHTKGRNV
+370 V
-384 DGITVFIGEKDGD
+384 V
-397 VKDIFNGFLSN
+397 
-408 GSNNAYM
+408 
-415 VTSLKSDIQKIG
+415 
-427 IEDKPLC
+427 
-434 YRNLPKNYNSLSK
+434 
-447 NLKAS
+447 
-452 FLKGLFSANGC
+452 
-463 VIYSNNTKRVQFKTT
+463 
-478 NKILAMELVKEL
+478 
-490 DTFDIKSYIT
+490 
-500 TNKKTMV
+500 
-507 SWKNGD
+507 
-513 YESRE
+513 
-518 SYDVNISQSYS
+518 
-529 LLMFYQQ
+529 
-536 IGFIQKYKMEK
+536 
-547 LYNLVCSLKIK
+547 
-558 VIDIIDKNEIVDVF
+558 DIIDNNEVVDVF
-572 DFTEYDAHW
+572 DFTEYDEHW
-581 GVVEGIV
+581 GVVEGVV

-594 FLGSAYTACCLG
+594 FLGTEYTACCLG

-629 NNLVDIGVDALN
+629 NNLVNIGVDALN

-656 KKAIDDWRNI
+656 KQAIDDWRNI
-666 GLGFFGLADALI
+666 GLGFFGLADALV
-678 ALGIRYGSQ
+678 ALGIKYGSKE
-687 DAQELLYSIAQIM
+687 AQCLLKEISSSM
-700 MMKALDY
+700 MLTALDV
-707 SATLAQAY
+707 SSNLAISQ
-715 GTFGKYDWEKTKKS
+715 GTFGKYDWRKTKKS
-729 KTFKILKG
+729 KIISS
-737 ALMYKG
+737 
-743 LYEYV
+743 LYGFFGNHLIY
-748 EENGLANGS
+748 EEIRRNGLANGS

-787 RTTHSLEG
+787 RTTHSLER

-847 RSVQNNIDNA
+847 RSVQDNIDNA

-869 PENIF
+869 PEDIY
-874 NIYMMAWEAGLKG
+874 NIYMMAWEARLKG

-915 EIVPMKREETGSLP
+915 EIVPMRRETMGSLP

-1002 LRGQGRKDVSLSC
+1002 LRGQGRKDISLSC
-1015 GNAIGESLQEA
+1015 GNAIAESLQEA
-1026 VAEFNGKFKEKTNI
+1026 IAEFNGDFKEKTDN

>member
-1 MVSKEILKRKYFKE
+1 M
-15 NENFEGFVNRVCSIF
+15 
-30 SRNQNEIKQ
+30 
-39 ALINGDFF
+39 
-47 PAGRILNSAGLEKD
+47 
-61 NISATPMNCYVLPSP
+61 
-76 EDNIESIYKTQAEMA
+76 
-91 KTFSRGGGCGINISN
+91 
-106 LRPKDAKVNNT
+106 
-117 AKTTSG
+117 
-123 ATSFLELFNTTGSV
+123 
-137 IGQNGRRAA
+137 AA

-237 IRKNNLLSGY
+237 IRKNNLLSEY
-247 DDYKIEI
+247 EDYKIEI
-254 SNPCFT
+254 SNP
-260 GDMKLLTTKGYI
+260 
-272 PFKELEGK
+272 
-280 TVRVIK
+280 
-286 PNGEISSKDSPVFK
+286 
-300 TGTKKVISLMIGATR
+300 
-315 KSTLKEIKCTP
+315 
-326 NHIFKTFDGNDVA
+326 
-339 AKDLKGKR
+339 
-347 LQIPKVSN
+347 
-355 YISNEELKYERLGFI
+355 
-370 QGDGCYHHTKGRNV
+370 
-384 DGITVFIGEKDGD
+384 
-397 VKDIFNGFLSN
+397 
-408 GSNNAYM
+408 
-415 VTSLKSDIQKIG
+415 
-427 IEDKPLC
+427 
-434 YRNLPKNYNSLSK
+434 
-447 NLKAS
+447 
-452 FLKGLFSANGC
+452 
-463 VIYSNNTKRVQFKTT
+463 
-478 NKILAMELVKEL
+478 
-490 DTFDIKSYIT
+490 
-500 TNKKTMV
+500 
-507 SWKNGD
+507 
-513 YESRE
+513 
-518 SYDVNISQSYS
+518 
-529 LLMFYQQ
+529 
-536 IGFIQKYKMEK
+536 
-547 LYNLVCSLKIK
+547 
-558 VIDIIDKNEIVDVF
+558 
-572 DFTEYDAHW
+572 
-581 GVVEGIV
+581 
-588 AHNCSE
+588 CSE

-666 GLGFFGLADALI
+666 GLGFFGLADALV
-678 ALGIRYGSQ
+678 ALGIRYGSKE
-687 DAQELLYSIAQIM
+687 AQALLYSISKIM
-700 MMKALDY
+700 MLKALD
-707 SATLAQAY
+707 SSWNLAALQ
-715 GTFGKYDWEKTKKS
+715 GTFKKYNWEKTKKS
-729 KTFKILKG
+729 KIISNLKG
-737 ALMYKG
+737 TLLG
-743 LYEYV
+743 NSLYEGIK
-748 EENGLANGS
+748 EDGLANGS

-777 IEPMFKVSYE
+777 IEPMFKISYE

-823 EIKKKFPYIVEA
+823 EIKEKFSHIVEA
-835 DEIPCS
+835 DEIPYI
-841 ERIEMQ
+841 ERIGMQ
-847 RSVQNNIDNA
+847 ASTQRPIDNA

-869 PENIF
+869 PEDIF

-887 ITVFRDGCMRLSIL
+887 TTVFRDGCMRLSIL

-1015 GNAIGESLQEA
+1015 GNAIAESLQEA
-1026 VAEFNGKFKEKTNI
+1026 IAEFNGDFKEKTNI
-1040 KQPKQTD
+1040 KQPKQTV

-1060 CGAEIRAEGNCISC
+1060 CGAEIRAEGNCVSC